1 MTDSRTL
8 ELKDLGLE
16 RRGQRAISPETAL
29 DDCVKKTATFFLL
42 LVYMNHEVVGALP
55 AQTLLVPNFRLTP
68 LSLRADD
75 SENLALNCSS
85 SD

>member
-1 MTDSRTL
+1 M
-8 ELKDLGLE
+8 E

-29 DDCVKKTATFFLL
+29 DDWAKKDIHRRFFLL
-42 LVYMNHEVVGALP
+42 LVYMNPEEVGALP